1 MFIGVSVRVLLISA
15 TAVGECDESEI
26 ENIIWI
32 VACTNSRPG
41 HSSLLRSEVADDR
54 EVGDGSR
61 RVSLISD
68 TAVL

>member
-41 HSSLLRSEVADDR
+41 NSFLLRREVVGV